1 MRVSILAVFMS
12 LCTWAAPV
20 SVLIMDESFSPIS
33 NSEARLRIGPD
44 WVRFPSD
51 SKGLVHLFR
60 ELPRGTEMEV
70 SVSGFEPKKFS
81 LCCPI
86 GLPDCIIPL
95 IFQLAR
101 ITDKGKELKLRDLKV
116 SKVWLDKSPR
126 WILLA
131 SLSGDRSV
139 VYGKESF
146 VSMKVPNSWGGNFTA
161 YAILEDGT
169 AEAHLVFLNHF
180 EREFVVGP
188 KR

>member
-1 MRVSILAVFMS
+1 MRLSILVAFLSV
-12 LCTWAAPV
+12 CTWAAPV
-20 SVLIMDESFSPIS
+20 SLLIMDESFRPIS
-33 NSEARLRIGPD
+33 TIEVSLRIGAD

-70 SVSGFEPKKFS
+70 SVSGFESKKVS
-81 LCCPI
+81 IRCPI

-95 IFQLAR
+95 IFQVAR
-101 ITDKGKELKLRDLKV
+101 ITDEGKELKLRDLKV

-126 WILLA
+126 WIMLA

-146 VSMKVPNSWGGNFTA
+146 ANMKVPNSWGGNFSA

-169 AEAHLVFLNHF
+169 AESHLVFINHY